1 MKRII
6 FYVVFLIVS
15 IQGILAQIEPSI
27 SYQSLTDDMHV
38 SGVWYVFK
46 YTGDPIQLSVFGEKT
61 HSWTAPGAELSFEA
75 KRDAGDGGKL
85 HVYQD
90 SDEDPTFNDNPGT
103 VTQTGV
109 FGSEKTVD
117 YKKYTKTL
125 RQQTKSLR
133 FYVST
138 GAWKKKYYKN
148 VYVSMAQYL
157 KTTATSLQFKDAE
170 NRDKYVVLDGTA
182 TTAASFAFDW
192 CNVGEITV
200 ALKDNGVAGAA
211 NQYTV
216 KVKNIDQAD
225 KSITGHNRSVSLGNS
240 AGKWGNATIEVVYSH
255 SKWGDHPAIV
265 TVSAGT
271 KSFDIQLTGKT
282 LGYEQT
288 LSWWTTDDPYVMIMD
303 EVIEQTA
310 VITSGTSIQYD
321 IITTGGENYI
331 TLDATTGKLT
341 SKAPTNGTQ
350 ITIQASQA
358 GNEYYAPATPITK
371 KIEVS
376 NKQRQDILW
385 EQSFLGIKVSEDPS
399 VYQRIPLTAE
409 FTLSPVTYTS
419 SDETVARIEGNAT
432 DGYEL
437 VILNVKGRAT
447 ITAYQAGNDDYIP
460 ATATKSLFVSDGARG
475 CESYVLLYKTEE
487 TDKENP
493 PTLYAR
499 DAHNDVYG
507 DDIPLIGIPDKVSFE
522 TSSSKWLLINPTG
535 SIRLQQ
541 YIYDAETTTG
551 VWEEVTIGDG
561 EGIIP
566 TLDVW
571 EEHGPYQLNEK
582 ATKIR
587 FFKKKGSYCYHNYCN
602 VKVTRKRQLTALS
615 EVNFSELPAESS
627 ETRSVDIEYSNIP
640 TALVVEIQN
649 DAAGYFSTV
658 EKSLGTGCGETGTAT
673 IQVVYNPQAVGT
685 HTAELVIRDPEPEKE
700 TAENR
705 INEIRISLTGEATK
719 KFADITW
726 DQVLNDPKTID
737 KITFTASATA
747 GLPVTYSQTDESKA
761 IATVNATTGELTIHQ
776 AGTIRIF
783 ADAAGNELYE
793 PATQVARDFTI
804 RTTNYTVENIVVE
817 AIARGH
823 QLSEVVLTA
832 DVKDEADNDLIDGYT
847 YTWDTPE
854 QIMIDAED
862 HSLTFTP
869 NKVNFYAPSITK
881 TVNVVVTYRNW
892 LSIVPDNVTASVLP
906 TEVEYTHMLY
916 WELDDVLT
924 NAVSGQNSYTTLSSG
939 EDISVKGSQY
949 MLLSAEA
956 DTWRSFVAPMD
967 VEKAYVIELT
977 PEPTA
982 DMEAEATRTD
992 MLAKQTAANK
1002 AFYDYIKATLDADDK
1017 RDLLALIDEYLT
1029 QLCTANGYT
1038 KQTEVGIYPLEHYD
1052 GSNAWTYTYYLYESA
1067 PTWVLDGDGFA
1078 KDWTPVAAS
1087 GDIMQRGKTYAINF
1101 PYCLDCDNYKGW
1113 DYWTGKLIL
1122 LEHTGEQTIQGQH
1135 AADKYAAPNPAATM
1149 AEHAGNAYFA
1159 DVQSGSNAYMHDVAS
1174 DTYKLVANTAV
1185 RPTTSVLYAS
1195 IPAKQGKRAVAIS
1208 RQGEIIWED
1217 DAADGGDGGTV
1228 TGLDGVAETTLHVMA
1243 QEGGFSVL
1251 SSTVQALQIY
1261 GIDGRLVYTGTIE
1274 AGEAQFF
1281 SVTAGMYVLR
1291 TQTET
1296 RKVMAR

>member
-460 ATATKSLFVSDGARG
+460 ATATKELRVSDGKRG
-475 CESYVLLYKTEE
+475 CEELVAYKDYESLFTIQEGEE
-487 TDKENP
+487 IPIVGVPHQVTFEGASDEWNLGLIPIKP
-493 PTLYAR
+493 SGDLKLRQYCYR
-499 DAHNDVYG
+499 DGSWNWYDVTSEALTIDVWNVYG
-507 DDIPLIGIPDKVSFE
+507 PYDLDETATKIQFYTVTGATCYHNYRNVKV
-522 TSSSKWLLINPTG
+522 
-535 SIRLQQ
+535 IRKRFMKT
-541 YIYDAETTTG
+541 TTTG
-551 VWEEVTIGDG
+551 VT
-561 EGIIP
+561 
-566 TLDVW
+566 
-571 EEHGPYQLNEK
+571 
-582 ATKIR
+582 
-587 FFKKKGSYCYHNYCN
+587 
-602 VKVTRKRQLTALS
+602 
-615 EVNFSELPAESS
+615 FSSLPVGSS
-627 ETRSVDIEYSNIP
+627 ETRSVVIEYSNIP

-658 EKSLGTGCGETGTAT
+658 EKTLGTGCGETGTAT
-673 IQVVYNPQAVGT
+673 IQVVYNPQAMGT

-705 INEIRISLTGEATK
+705 INEIRIPLAGAATK

-726 DQVLNDPKTID
+726 DQVWNDPKTID

-747 GLPVTYSQTDESKA
+747 GLPITYSQTEESKA
-761 IATVNATTGELTIHQ
+761 VATVDATTGELTILQ
-776 AGTIRIF
+776 AGTIRVF
-783 ADAAGNELYE
+783 ADAAGNGLYE
-793 PATQVARDFTI
+793 PATQVVRDFTI

-832 DVKDEADNDLIDGYT
+832 DVKDEAGDDLIDGYT
-847 YTWDTPE
+847 YMWDTPE
-854 QIMIDAED
+854 QIMIDAAD
-862 HSLTFTP
+862 HSLMFTP
-869 NKVNFYAPSITK
+869 NKVNFYAPATTK
-881 TVNVVVTYRNW
+881 TVNIVVTYRNW
-892 LSIVPDNVTASVLP
+892 LSIVPDNVSANVLP
-906 TEVEYTHMLY
+906 TETEYTNMLY
-916 WELDDVLT
+916 WELDDALT
-924 NAVSGQNSYTTLSSG
+924 ASVSATDTYTTLSSG
-939 EDISVKGSQY
+939 EDISVKDAQY